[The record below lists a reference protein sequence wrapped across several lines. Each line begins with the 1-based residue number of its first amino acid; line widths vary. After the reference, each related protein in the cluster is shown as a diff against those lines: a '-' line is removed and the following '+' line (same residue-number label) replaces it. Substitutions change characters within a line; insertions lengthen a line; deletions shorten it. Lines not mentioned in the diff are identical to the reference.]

1 MRKVIF
7 MAAEVEAAAALAEHA
22 FTCISKEPFQVWE
35 NASRL
40 LVITGIGPVNASCAF
55 SWAASKFRF
64 DTAFNIGTAGATAA
78 VRCLAVKPA
87 PENLSTGCGSFH
99 LNPAGIYVP
108 RPSKK
113 PETLEKFP
121 EKPECGTCREKRT
134 VYLGGIYNIGT
145 VSSLDPY
152 NAESF
157 SLTGGKGAQRGTS
170 LTLATCSHSVE
181 TSAERG
187 RAAQFAELADME
199 CYALAHQAFLVGKK
213 FAAFK
218 LVSDFSHKCDVHK
231 NICAL
236 SSGLA
241 KRKYFWED

>member
-7 MAAEVEAAAALAEHA
+7 MAAEVEAAAALDEHA

-78 VRCLAVKPA
+78 VACSEAFPLQADTAK
-87 PENLSTGCGSFH
+87 GCGCTPFE
-99 LNPAGIYVP
+99 PTDICVP
-108 RPSKK
+108 KPSRK

-121 EKPECGTCREKRT
+121 EIPERGTCRAKRT
-134 VYLGGIYNIGT
+134 VYLGGIYRIGS
-145 VSSLDPY
+145 VFSLDPY

-157 SLTGGKGAQRGTS
+157 SLSEGKGALCGTS

-181 TSAERG
+181 TSAERE

-199 CYALAHQAFLVGKK
+199 CYALAHQAFLAGKK